1 MSNYINKVNPLRNG
15 VTHYKKRYL
24 LKNNEKMKLYE
35 KDKGKEESVV
45 HICICTYVQFVC
57 LEKNIN

>member
-45 HICICTYVQFVC
+45 HIFVLYIYTICMSRKKT
-57 LEKNIN
+57 